1 MRIRR
6 KPWARPELA
15 ACPFCIDNPEENI
28 GHWQEA
34 FPKQQP
40 LHLELGC
47 GKGGF
52 IAQRAVSHPEINFL
66 AVDIKS
72 DILGLTKRN
81 IEKVYEQAGKEV
93 DNVRIFAYDIER
105 ILQVL
110 DANDAV
116 DRIYINFCNPWPKK
130 KHKKKRLTYPRQLFF
145 YQEFL
150 KNGGEIWFKT
160 DDDELFEE
168 SLGYF
173 EMCGFTQEYLT
184 RDLENSGFADNIQ
197 TEHERMFMEQGIK
210 IKFLIAKNHGRVSAL
225 PPVVPKESDEEGSD
239 KVQPEE

>member
-15 ACPFCIDNPEENI
+15 ACPFCIDDPENHI
-28 GHWQEA
+28 GHWHEL
-34 FPKQQP
+34 FPKRQP

-52 IAQRAVSHPEINFL
+52 MAQKAVQNPQINFL

-81 IEKVYEQAGKEV
+81 IEKAYEQAGKEV

-110 DANDAV
+110 DRNDEV
-116 DRIYINFCNPWPKK
+116 ERIYINFCNPWPKK

-150 KNGGEIWFKT
+150 KDGGEIWFKT

-168 SLGYF
+168 SLDYF
-173 EMCGFTQEYLT
+173 AMCGFTQKFITY
-184 RDLENSGFADNIQ
+184 DLAASGFAENIV
-197 TEHERMFMEQGIK
+197 T
-210 IKFLIAKNHGRVSAL
+210 
-225 PPVVPKESDEEGSD
+225 
-239 KVQPEE
+239 

>member
-15 ACPFCIDNPEENI
+15 ECPFCIDHPEEFI
-28 GHWQEA
+28 GHWQQSFAKE
-34 FPKQQP
+34 QP

-52 IAQRAVSHPEINFL
+52 MAQKAVRNPDINFL

-81 IEKVYEQAGKEV
+81 IEQSYEQAGKPV
-93 DNVRIFAYDIER
+93 DNVRICAYDIER

-110 DANDAV
+110 DSHDEV
-116 DRIYINFCNPWPKK
+116 ERIYINFCNPWPKK

-184 RDLENSGFADNIQ
+184 YDLAQSGFAENIV
-197 TEHERMFMEQGIK
+197 TEHEQMFMDQGIK

-225 PPVVPKESDEEGSD
+225 SPVVPKETQEEEDSSDEE
-239 KVQPEE
+239 

>member
-15 ACPFCIDNPEENI
+15 ECPFCIDDPENHI
-28 GHWQEA
+28 GHWHEL

-47 GKGGF
+47 GKGGHG
-52 IAQRAVSHPEINFL
+52 AESGEQSRHQL
-66 AVDIKS
+66 YRGGYQS

-81 IEKVYEQAGKEV
+81 IEKSYEEAGKET

-105 ILQVL
+105 ILQVF
-110 DANDAV
+110 DSNDVV

-168 SLGYF
+168 SLTYF
-173 EMCGFTQEYLT
+173 NMCGFTQEYIT
-184 RDLENSGFADNIQ
+184 YDLAASGFAENIV
-197 TEHERMFMEQGIK
+197 TEHENMFMEQGIK

-225 PPVVPKESDEEGSD
+225 PPIVPKESETEENQES
-239 KVQPEE
+239 

>member
-15 ACPFCIDNPEENI
+15 ECPFCIDDPENHI
-28 GHWQEA
+28 AHWHEL

-52 IAQRAVSHPEINFL
+52 MAQKAVSNPDINFI

-81 IEKVYEQAGKEV
+81 IEKAYAQAEKEP

-105 ILQVL
+105 ILQVF
-110 DANDAV
+110 DSNDVV

-168 SLGYF
+168 SLTYF
-173 EMCGFTQEYLT
+173 NMCGFTQEYIT
-184 RDLENSGFADNIQ
+184 YDLAASGFAENIV
-197 TEHERMFMEQGIK
+197 TEHENMFMEQGIK

-225 PPVVPKESDEEGSD
+225 PPIVPKESETEEN
-239 KVQPEE
+239 QEP

>member
-15 ACPFCIDNPEENI
+15 ACPFCIDDPENHI
-28 GHWQEA
+28 GHWHEL
-34 FPKQQP
+34 FPKRQP

-52 IAQRAVSHPEINFL
+52 MARKALQNPQINFL

-81 IEKVYEQAGKEV
+81 IEKAYEQAGKEV

-110 DANDAV
+110 DRNDEV
-116 DRIYINFCNPWPKK
+116 ERIYINFCNPWPKK

-150 KNGGEIWFKT
+150 KDGGEIWFKT

-168 SLGYF
+168 SLDYF
-173 EMCGFTQEYLT
+173 AMCGFTQKFITY
-184 RDLENSGFADNIQ
+184 DLAASGFAENIV
-197 TEHERMFMEQGIK
+197 TEHEQMFMDQGIK
-210 IKFLIAKNHGRVSAL
+210 IKFLIAKNHGRVSAP
-225 PPVVPKESDEEGSD
+225 PPVVPKESTEGKKDE
-239 KVQPEE
+239 

>member
-15 ACPFCIDNPEENI
+15 ACPFCIDDPENHI
-28 GHWQEA
+28 GHWHEL
-34 FPKQQP
+34 FPKRQP

-52 IAQRAVSHPEINFL
+52 RAQKAVQTHRINFL

-81 IEKVYEQAGKEV
+81 IEKAYEQAGKEV

-110 DANDAV
+110 DRNDEV
-116 DRIYINFCNPWPKK
+116 ERIYINFCNPWPKK

-150 KNGGEIWFKT
+150 KDGGEIWFKT

-168 SLGYF
+168 SLDYF
-173 EMCGFTQEYLT
+173 AMCGFTQEFITY
-184 RDLENSGFADNIQ
+184 DLAASGL
-197 TEHERMFMEQGIK
+197 RK
-210 IKFLIAKNHGRVSAL
+210 IL
-225 PPVVPKESDEEGSD
+225 
-239 KVQPEE
+239 

>member
-15 ACPFCIDNPEENI
+15 ACPFCIDDPENHI
-28 GHWQEA
+28 GHWHEL
-34 FPKQQP
+34 FPKRQP

-52 IAQRAVSHPEINFL
+52 MARKALQNPQINFL

-81 IEKVYEQAGKEV
+81 IEKAYEQAGKEV

-110 DANDAV
+110 DRNDEV
-116 DRIYINFCNPWPKK
+116 ERIYINFCNPWPKK

-150 KNGGEIWFKT
+150 KDGGEIWFKT

-168 SLGYF
+168 SLDYF
-173 EMCGFTQEYLT
+173 AMCGFTQEFITY
-184 RDLENSGFADNIQ
+184 DLAASGFAENIV
-197 TEHERMFMEQGIK
+197 TEHERMFMDQGIK
-210 IKFLIAKNHGRVSAL
+210 IKFLIAKNHGRVSAP
-225 PPVVPKESDEEGSD
+225 PPVVPKESTEGKKDE
-239 KVQPEE
+239 

>member
-15 ACPFCIDNPEENI
+15 ACPFCIDDPENHI
-28 GHWQEA
+28 GHWHEL
-34 FPKQQP
+34 FPKRQP

-52 IAQRAVSHPEINFL
+52 MAQKAVQNPQINFL

-81 IEKVYEQAGKEV
+81 IEKAYEQAGKEV

-110 DANDAV
+110 DRNDEV
-116 DRIYINFCNPWPKK
+116 ERIYINFCNPWPKK

-150 KNGGEIWFKT
+150 KDGGEIWFKT

-168 SLGYF
+168 SLDYF
-173 EMCGFTQEYLT
+173 AMCGFTQEFITY
-184 RDLENSGFADNIQ
+184 DLAASGFAENIV
-197 TEHERMFMEQGIK
+197 TEHEQMFMDQGIK
-210 IKFLIAKNHGRVSAL
+210 IKFLIAQNHGRVSAL
-225 PPVVPKESDEEGSD
+225 PPVVPKESTEEEKS
-239 KVQPEE
+239 E

>member
-15 ACPFCIDNPEENI
+15 ACPFCIDDPENHI
-28 GHWQEA
+28 GHWHEL
-34 FPKQQP
+34 FPKRQP

-52 IAQRAVSHPEINFL
+52 MAQKALQNPQINFL

-81 IEKVYEQAGKEV
+81 IEKAYEQAGKEV

-110 DANDAV
+110 DRNDEV
-116 DRIYINFCNPWPKK
+116 ERIYINFCNPWPKK

-150 KNGGEIWFKT
+150 KDGGEIWFKT

-168 SLGYF
+168 SLDYF
-173 EMCGFTQEYLT
+173 AMCGFTQKFITY
-184 RDLENSGFADNIQ
+184 DLAASGFAENIV
-197 TEHERMFMEQGIK
+197 TEHEQMFMDQGIK
-210 IKFLIAKNHGRVSAL
+210 IKVLIAKNHGRVSAL
-225 PPVVPKESDEEGSD
+225 PPVVTKESAGEEKDE
-239 KVQPEE
+239 

>member
-15 ACPFCIDNPEENI
+15 ACPFCIDDPENHI
-28 GHWQEA
+28 GHWHEL
-34 FPKQQP
+34 FPKRQP

-52 IAQRAVSHPEINFL
+52 MAQKAVQNPQINFL

-81 IEKVYEQAGKEV
+81 IEKAYEQAGKEV

-110 DANDAV
+110 DRNDEV
-116 DRIYINFCNPWPKK
+116 ERIYINFCNPWPKK

-150 KNGGEIWFKT
+150 KDGGEIWFKT

-168 SLGYF
+168 SLDYF
-173 EMCGFTQEYLT
+173 AMCGFTQKFITY
-184 RDLENSGFADNIQ
+184 DLAASGFAENIV
-197 TEHERMFMEQGIK
+197 TEHEQMFMDQGIK
-210 IKFLIAKNHGRVSAL
+210 IKFLIAKNHGRVSSL
-225 PPVVPKESDEEGSD
+225 PPVVPKESAGEEKDE
-239 KVQPEE
+239 

>member
-15 ACPFCIDNPEENI
+15 ECPFCIDEPETMM
-28 GHWQEA
+28 GHWHEA
-34 FPKQQP
+34 FPKKQP

-52 IAQRAVSHPEINFL
+52 MAQKAVANPDINFI

-81 IEKVYEQAGKEV
+81 IEKSYEDAGKEV
-93 DNVRIFAYDIER
+93 DNVRIFAHDIER
-105 ILQVL
+105 ILECMNSDDQ
-110 DANDAV
+110 V

-130 KHKKKRLTYPRQLFF
+130 KHKKKRLTYPKQLFF

-168 SLGYF
+168 SLEYF
-173 EMCGFTQEYLT
+173 NMCGFTQEYLT
-184 RDLENSGFADNIQ
+184 RDLDASGFAENVQ
-197 TEHERMFMEQGIK
+197 TEHEKMFMEQGIK

-225 PPVVPKESDEEGSD
+225 PPIVPKETSSDSDEE
-239 KVQPEE
+239 